1 MTTMLPINQPIIS
14 SEQSRLN
21 YRTIGF
27 RDAGNVKADI
37 DAYEVSLD
45 RLYSRYISKKS
56 YKKSQQS
63 EKNFEIESSIKECTD
78 KIDFY
83 KKELKRLNEDE
94 LVKAEKEKEKAL
106 DEYLDFKGNPQKY
119 IHQEKD
125 KLNTWIWGLLSL
137 FIAIF
142 LYFFYSSVL
151 YSAVF
156 MQIKADSMDTISY
169 YIFYPY
175 TFEEAM
181 RMGFSTVMMVTFA
194 PFIFGAI
201 GLATHSIKN
210 KYLTVLFVLFAFVAD
225 ALLAYHISEK
235 IYEAKAINIY
245 SQVEKF
251 NLMKALFDGN
261 FWLII
266 LLGFGVYMLFGFVFS
281 KYRELVST
289 SMKINQKENEL
300 KEKINLSEKRIF
312 DIKNRIEQLNN
323 LIAENHTRAI
333 STRKEPERIYFSVSE
348 IVRILSDYTFGWQH
362 YLKQGNYSDDLI
374 REINIRYN
382 NFLVK
387 KGLIDNEK

>member
-56 YKKSQQS
+56 YKKSQTS
-63 EKNFEIESSIKECTD
+63 EKNFEIESTIKECTD

-137 FIAIF
+137 FIAMF

-151 YSAVF
+151 YSALF
-156 MQIKADSMDTISY
+156 MQIKADSMYKISY

-181 RMGFSTVMMVTFA
+181 RMGFSTVMMVTLA
-194 PFIFGAI
+194 PFIFMAI
-201 GLATHSIKN
+201 GLATHSINN

-281 KYRELVST
+281 KYSELVST

-348 IVRILSDYTFGWQH
+348 IVRVLSDYTFGWQH
-362 YLKQGNYSDDLI
+362 YLKQGNYADDLI
-374 REINIRYN
+374 REINNRYN

-387 KGLIDNEK
+387 KGLTDNEK